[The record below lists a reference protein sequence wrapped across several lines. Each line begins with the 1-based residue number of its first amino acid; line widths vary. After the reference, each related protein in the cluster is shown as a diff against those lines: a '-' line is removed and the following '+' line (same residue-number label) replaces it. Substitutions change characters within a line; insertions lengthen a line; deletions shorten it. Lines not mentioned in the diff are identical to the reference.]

1 MQRAFSNATYRLWRG
16 SYTPFTNSLLVI
28 MAFLFVCEWTRLPI
42 VSWLTCSVPQDWK
55 QPWRIFTFSLIP
67 GGIIGLILTGLLIWF
82 GAGSLERSWGTKTMA
97 LFYGALCLAA
107 ALAFS
112 GISLLFN
119 HAQPFP
125 PAGVFSGAIVAWCAI
140 NPDETIPLYGIIPI
154 RARWIAVGVC
164 AIQFFSY
171 GWSNPIIGLM
181 SLAAPGF
188 AVLWVR
194 NGWQYGFGTLL
205 PNVSRHTI
213 KRPPL
218 KRSPLRLVP
227 NAPKTPKPKDDRFTL
242 RDLNPLEWLAK
253 RRRRKQFEKLMND
266 D

>member
-28 MAFLFVCEWTRLPI
+28 MGLLFVCEWTRLPI
-42 VSWLTCSVPQDWK
+42 VSWLTCLVPHDWK

-67 GGIIGLILTGLLIWF
+67 GGIFGLIFTGLLIWW
-82 GAGSLERSWGTKTMA
+82 GSGSLERSWGTKTMA

-125 PAGVFSGAIVAWCAI
+125 PAGVFAGALVAWCAL
-140 NPDETIPLYGIIPI
+140 NPDEAIPLYGIIPI

-188 AVLWVR
+188 AVLWVQR
-194 NGWQYGFGTLL
+194 GWAYSIANGPLTTGA
-205 PNVSRHTI
+205 I
-213 KRPPL
+213 KPPRVPRL
-218 KRSPLRLVP
+218 NLVP
-227 NAPKTPKPKDDRFTL
+227 AKTPKPKDDRFTL
-242 RDLNPLEWLAK
+242 RDLNPFEWLAK
-253 RRRRKQFEKLMND
+253 RRRRRQFEKLMND